1 MIHKKKICLT
11 GIKPTGTPHLGNYFG
26 AIETA
31 LKHQKNYDCR
41 YFIADYHALNSVKI
55 AKSSSLQED
64 TYQVAATWLACG
76 LNPDQVIFYR
86 QSSICE
92 IAELT
97 IILMNFT
104 AKGLM
109 NRAHAYKAAI
119 NENEKKGADLDKAI
133 NMGLFNY
140 PIMMAADI
148 LLFRSN
154 LVPIG
159 KDQVQHLEITADIA
173 QHFNGVTKSDFLVIP
188 KPLLKEDNLTI
199 IGTDGRKMSKSYRNT
214 IALFSSAEEITKKVM
229 KIPTS
234 SKSIEEPKDPNDCNV
249 FSLYKK
255 VAKQEDVAALAK
267 RYEAGGLSFGEA
279 KQLLAKAIIEKFH
292 PMKKTYDD
300 ILADKKKIDHI
311 LLQGEEKARAIA
323 RENLNEVKKIIGIK
337 H

>member
-1 MIHKKKICLT
+1 MNQKKICLT

-26 AIETA
+26 AIQTA
-31 LKHQKNYDCR
+31 LEDQKHYDCR
-41 YFIADYHALNSVKI
+41 FFIADYHALNSI
-55 AKSSSLQED
+55 RDRKSSSLQED

-86 QSSICE
+86 QSSISE

-97 IILMNFT
+97 VILMNFT

-119 NENEKKGADLDKAI
+119 SENEERGADLDKGI

-159 KDQVQHLEITADIA
+159 KDQIQHLEITAEIA
-173 QHFNGVTKSDFLVIP
+173 QHFNSVTKSDFLVIP

-199 IGTDGRKMSKSYRNT
+199 IGTDGRKMSKSYGNT
-214 IALFSSAEEITKKVM
+214 ITLFADAKEITKKVM

-234 SKSIEEPKDPNDCNV
+234 SQSIEEAKDPKSCNV

-255 VAKQEDVAALAK
+255 VAKKQDIEDLAK

-279 KQLLAKAIIEKFH
+279 KQLLAEAIIEKFH
-292 PMKKTYDD
+292 PMKKIYDD
-300 ILADKKKIDHI
+300 ILTNREKIDDI
-311 LLQGEEKARAIA
+311 LIQGEKKARAIA
-323 RENLNEVKKIIGIK
+323 RENLNEIKKIIGIA